1 MRFCIGRREE
11 SSRGIK
17 NPFTFT
23 DACPVGLFLPPSDD
37 DDDDGGGGRNARG
50 GGGGGGGLA
59 DAQRRG
65 EKTKPAPQR
74 KRTHARHLIYT
85 RGTTPKKPCFR
96 PRKRGKKREKE
107 RYKTSLFVTRTWYN
121 SAHIIMSTE
130 CTEAAFKLTPLAG
143 NGAIGSREYYTLEG
157 SDTACTKQASCVS
170 LLVFFSRR

>member
-17 NPFTFT
+17 NPLT
-23 DACPVGLFLPPSDD
+23 LPMCAPWVFSSLRRRRWWCSKRPRWWWWWSGRRAKK
-37 DDDDGGGGRNARG
+37 GGE
-50 GGGGGGGLA
+50 
-59 DAQRRG
+59 DKTRRK
-65 EKTKPAPQR
+65 ESE
-74 KRTHARHLIYT
+74 RTHAISFYT

-96 PRKRGKKREKE
+96 PRKKGKKREKE

-143 NGAIGSREYYTLEG
+143 NGTIGSREYYFVEG
-157 SDTACTKQASCVS
+157 ENTTCTKQASCVS
-170 LLVFFSRR
+170 LLVFFSRRNPPI

>member
-1 MRFCIGRREE
+1 LDDEKSPLEELKTPLPLPMRAPWVFSSLRRRRRRRWWWCSKRPRWWWWWWWSGRRA
-11 SSRGIK
+11 K
-17 NPFTFT
+17 K
-23 DACPVGLFLPPSDD
+23 
-37 DDDDGGGGRNARG
+37 GGEDKTRAAKKANARTPSH
-50 GGGGGGGLA
+50 L
-59 DAQRRG
+59 
-65 EKTKPAPQR
+65 
-74 KRTHARHLIYT
+74 HAWN
-85 RGTTPKKPCFR
+85 TPKKPCFR

-170 LLVFFSRR
+170 LLVFFSRRNPPI